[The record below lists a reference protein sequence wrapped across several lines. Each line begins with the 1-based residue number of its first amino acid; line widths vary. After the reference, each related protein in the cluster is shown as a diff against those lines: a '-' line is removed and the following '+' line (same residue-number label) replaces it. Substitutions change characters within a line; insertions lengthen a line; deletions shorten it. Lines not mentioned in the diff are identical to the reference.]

1 MILKKKLL
9 FFFLLL
15 PSVIFNYLT
24 LTYLDYDSNLSVFST
39 FFIFLFNFINI
50 FLAFIYY
57 KNNLKI
63 FFIYTLYLII
73 IFFIFDL
80 SLEKSL
86 NKNSIVEEDDEI
98 GWIIKA
104 NTEINFPQQT
114 FKRKKYNAEYRS
126 SAVKGFREF
135 GKLDSKNESI
145 LVIGDSLTGGP
156 HASNE
161 KMYYSIIKNIF
172 DDNNINLEWF
182 VTGTGGYGTVQ
193 HFLLLEKYFKIIK
206 PSIIL
211 HQFCV
216 NDFFDNSIEISKLS
230 TSHDQYYRR
239 PFFDNN
245 KIAKVDSNFAEI
257 YRFLYKHSFV
267 FKKVDQIYTYRRI
280 LSLGSFTKKIP
291 DEFISRSINNTQ
303 ILFLKIRELIGKD
316 TLYFSTNC
324 IDDEYNNLSA
334 EWEKNINAINGF
346 SIKSGKKIVELKK
359 KDFDVNHEDG
369 GHLNEL
375 GNKIYGEITAK
386 EMMKIIK
393 IRKY

>member
-15 PSVIFNYLT
+15 PSIIFNYLT
-24 LTYLDYDSNLSVFST
+24 LSYLDYDNNLSVFST
-39 FFIFLFNFINI
+39 VFVSLFNFINI
-50 FLAFIYY
+50 FLALIYY
-57 KNNLKI
+57 KNNFKI
-63 FFIYTLYLII
+63 FLIYTSYLII
-73 IFFIFDL
+73 IFLIFDF
-80 SLEKSL
+80 SLEKNL

-98 GWIIKA
+98 GWLIKA

-114 FKRKKYNAEYRS
+114 FKRKKYNAVYKS
-126 SAVKGFREF
+126 SNVRGFREF
-135 GKLDSKNESI
+135 GKLNSKNESI

-156 HASNE
+156 HTSNE
-161 KMYYSIIKNIF
+161 KMYYSVIKDIF

-239 PFFDNN
+239 PFFENN
-245 KIAKVDSNFAEI
+245 KITKVDSNFAKI

-267 FKKVDQIYTYRRI
+267 FKKVDQIYTYRKI
-280 LSLGSFTKKIP
+280 LTLGSFVQKIP
-291 DEFISRSINNTQ
+291 DEFISRSIENTQ
-303 ILFLKIRELIGKD
+303 ILFLKIRELIGED

-324 IDDEYNNLSA
+324 IDDEYNNLST
-334 EWEKNINAINGF
+334 EWEKNINNINGF

-359 KDFDVNHEDG
+359 KEFDVNHEDG
-369 GHLNEL
+369 GHLNEF
-375 GNKIYGEITAK
+375 GNKIYGEFTAK

-393 IRKY
+393 IQKY